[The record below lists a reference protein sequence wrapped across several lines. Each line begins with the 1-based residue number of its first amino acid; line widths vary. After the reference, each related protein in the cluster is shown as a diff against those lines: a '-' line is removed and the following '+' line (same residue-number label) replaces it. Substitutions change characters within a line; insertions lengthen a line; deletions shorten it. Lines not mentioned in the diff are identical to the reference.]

1 MEKPQNP
8 DIIAIDNTLKLLRRG
23 KWELEG
29 EEALAFYRLFEYW
42 AKRLADLKK
51 PPVAVKPVEQPI
63 TPIAPVEQQEKKP
76 RKSKKGE

>member
-29 EEALAFYRLFEYW
+29 EEVLAFYRLFEFW
-42 AKRLADLKK
+42 AKKLADLKK
-51 PPVAVKPVEQPI
+51 PPLVAEIVKEPIQPVDNQS
-63 TPIAPVEQQEKKP
+63 KK
-76 RKSKKGE
+76 RIKKSKE